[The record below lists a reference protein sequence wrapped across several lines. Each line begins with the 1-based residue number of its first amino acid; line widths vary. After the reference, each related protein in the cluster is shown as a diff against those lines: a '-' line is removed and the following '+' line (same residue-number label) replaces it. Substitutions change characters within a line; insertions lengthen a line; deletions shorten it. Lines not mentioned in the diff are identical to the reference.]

1 MSANEINKLKSGYT
15 KKEGGCDMWKDK
27 LKALFTRQPVEK
39 HDTAAWA
46 NIKETKAES
55 NVPIPDIIDVE
66 NAKEY
71 VEENKK

>member
-1 MSANEINKLKSGYT
+1 ML
-15 KKEGGCDMWKDK
+15 KDK
-27 LKALFTRQPVEK
+27 LKALLFREPVEK

-46 NIKETKAES
+46 NIKEKKPVS
-55 NVPIPDIIDVE
+55 NVPIPDVVDVE

>member
-1 MSANEINKLKSGYT
+1 
-15 KKEGGCDMWKDK
+15 MWKDK